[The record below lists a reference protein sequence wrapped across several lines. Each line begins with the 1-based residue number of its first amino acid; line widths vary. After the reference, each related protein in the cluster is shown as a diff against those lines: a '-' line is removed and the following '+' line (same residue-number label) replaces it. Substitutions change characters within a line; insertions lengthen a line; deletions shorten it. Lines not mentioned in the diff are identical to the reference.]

1 MICKQCG
8 KELDGVFTTKHKR
21 VCADCK
27 KLNKLKIDRKYYDT
41 HGDAMRESM
50 KRRYIKKSVPTGTRT
65 KSSDLKYCEKQR
77 GVDDLG
83 CLECQLPNCVQVAFY
98 RGETENS
105 TGFKQRYEQLRE
117 TTWKAI
123 EQELD
128 VQTELNMLIGRTPIA
143 GNGRN
148 KYVRNNRGRR

>member
-27 KLNKLKIDRKYYDT
+27 KLNKLKIDRKYYAT
-41 HGDAMRESM
+41 HGDEMRESM
-50 KRRYIKKSVPTGTRT
+50 KRRYIKKSVPPGTRT

-117 TTWKAI
+117 TTWKAR

-148 KYVRNNRGRR
+148 KYVRNNTGRR

>member
-21 VCADCK
+21 TCQVCK
-27 KLNKLKIDRKYYDT
+27 KENNLAYARVYYARNSTEIKAEMRRRRREKLAKIGSKAK
-41 HGDAMRESM
+41 HEEV
-50 KRRYIKKSVPTGTRT
+50 RYCK
-65 KSSDLKYCEKQR
+65 KQR
-77 GVDDLG
+77 GADDLG

-128 VQTELNMLIGRTPIA
+128 VQTELNILIGRTPIA

>member
-8 KELDGVFTTKHKR
+8 KELDGVFATNHQRTCQVCKRENDLARARVYYARNSAEIKAEMRRRRREKLAKIGSMAKHEE
-21 VCADCK
+21 V
-27 KLNKLKIDRKYYDT
+27 
-41 HGDAMRESM
+41 
-50 KRRYIKKSVPTGTRT
+50 RYCV
-65 KSSDLKYCEKQR
+65 KQR
-77 GVDDLG
+77 GADDLG
-83 CLECQLPNCVQVAFY
+83 CLDCKLPQCVQVAYY

-117 TTWKAI
+117 TTWKAR

-128 VQTELNMLIGRTPIA
+128 VHTELNALITRTPIA

-148 KYVRNNRGRR
+148 KHVRNNIGRR

>member
-1 MICKQCG
+1 M
-8 KELDGVFTTKHKR
+8 FTTKHKR

-27 KLNKLKIDRKYYDT
+27 KLNKLKIDRKYYSD

-105 TGFKQRYEQLRE
+105 TGFQQRYEQLRE
-117 TTWKAI
+117 TTWKAR
-123 EQELD
+123 ELELD
-128 VQTELNMLIGRTPIA
+128 VQTELNMLIDRTPIA

-148 KYVRNNRGRR
+148 KHVRNHIGRR